1 MEQSDIC
8 CVLKITFSSKSMS
21 KNRLE
26 RNKNRSYSSTYNASE
41 DVGRLCY
48 AFQQGKCLK
57 GAACRYFTKIFFY
70 IIRVLQTHIYI
81 YIYIYIY
88 MIFI

>member
-8 CVLKITFSSKSMS
+8 CVLKITFSSKSKS

-26 RNKNRSYSSTYNASE
+26 RNKNKSYYSSTYNASE
-41 DVGRLCY
+41 DIGRLCY

-57 GAACRYFTKIFFY
+57 GASCRYFTHTFLFY
-70 IIRVLQTHIYI
+70 ISTTLQTHTKNI
-81 YIYIYIY
+81 
-88 MIFI
+88 